1 MLVFSDFLED
11 KVTHKGKVKASSHN
25 RDLLNFLRNLFS
37 LTGYKFLESFPSLR
51 PPEAGFRYG
60 SQISLL
66 SGARGGNRTR
76 TPLLE
81 QDFKSCASTN
91 SATRAKI
98 NTHTQKTSLVHSSI
112 FTEENQPKSFISPL
126 GWQIAKT
133 AFFAYRQQ
141 LLILQAQKLD
151 FLYLQNH

>member
-91 SATRAKI
+91 FATRARDFCL
-98 NTHTQKTSLVHSSI
+98 SLNRSPPFFIFSSI
-112 FTEENQPKSFISPL
+112 KS
-126 GWQIAKT
+126 T
-133 AFFAYRQQ
+133 
-141 LLILQAQKLD
+141 D
-151 FLYLQNH
+151 FLTMLPSKKH